1 MNAVSMDFVRVIVSE
16 PGSVIGL
23 HSERVVIR
31 SRANPKIETFTPDFQ
46 LLLPFA
52 DDDESGQKPAEA
64 AEEQSK
70 EYKTTEVPLLKL
82 SEIIICSRGV
92 SISTDIVEECC
103 LRGIPITL
111 LEFSGKP
118 YAQITSPML
127 NATIVTRREQFKSYE
142 DKRGLILSKKIIYGK
157 LKNQANLIKY
167 YGKYLSNA
175 KPEIFRAT
183 EENRKE
189 IESLAEY
196 ILNHVDGQKVEDKRL
211 QLMTLEAK
219 GAHLYWNSVKSILSD
234 KIEFQSREHR
244 RANDPVN
251 AALNYGYGILYS
263 KVWYSISLA
272 GLDPYA
278 GFLHAD
284 RPGKPSMVLDMIEE
298 FRQPCVDRAIIAYFN
313 KSKPFRIEN
322 SSIDLETR
330 RSLAIEVGNR
340 LDSAEPYR
348 GRKLRLSSI
357 IQAQARRAAS
367 FIRGESDYE
376 PYIMRW

>member
-1 MNAVSMDFVRVIVSE
+1 MDFVRIIISE

-23 HSERVVIR
+23 HSERLVVR
-31 SRANPKIETFTPDFQ
+31 SRANPKLETFTPDFQ
-46 LLLPFA
+46 LLLPFVG
-52 DDDESGQKPAEA
+52 DDGEGQLPAAA
-64 AEEQSK
+64 AEEKSK
-70 EYKTTEVPLLKL
+70 EYKTTEIPLLKL
-82 SEIIICSRGV
+82 SEVVICSRGV

-103 LRGIPITL
+103 MRGIPLTL

-142 DKRGLILSKKIIYGK
+142 DKRGLNISKKMIYGK
-157 LKNQANLIKY
+157 LRNQANLIKY

-175 KPEIFRAT
+175 KPEIFRLV
-183 EENRKE
+183 EENRRQ

-196 ILNHVDGQKVEDKRL
+196 ILYQVDGQRVEDKRL
-211 QLMTLEAK
+211 QVMTLEAK
-219 GAHLYWNSVKSILSD
+219 AAQMYWDSVRSILSD
-234 KIEFQSREHR
+234 KVEFEGRTHR
-244 RANDPVN
+244 GATDPVN

-263 KVWYSISLA
+263 KVWYAVSLA

-278 GFLHAD
+278 GFMHAD

-298 FRQPCVDRAIIAYFN
+298 FRQPCVDRAVIAYFN
-313 KSKPFRIEN
+313 KSKPFKIEN
-322 SSIDLETR
+322 SFIDQDTR
-330 RSLAIEVGNR
+330 RSLAVEVGNR
-340 LDSAEPYR
+340 LDSFEPYR
-348 GRKLRLSSI
+348 GRKLHLSSI

-367 FIRGESDYE
+367 FMRSESDYE